1 MTQAVRMRVS
11 DRMKRPPS
19 WRSVA
24 LLSGAAMLAA
34 CVSYSPRPLSPRV
47 DAATRV
53 ADLRHGAALP
63 DHLDVADLVQLAID
77 NNPDLAAARVQ
88 RIGARAGQRSA
99 GILPNP
105 VASLSSAD
113 VLSGPGTVAALA
125 AGIVQDLRSLVLLSS
140 TSAAAEHTVLA
151 TDASVLWQ
159 EWQVAGKARLLAVD
173 AIEGEQQ
180 MRILRTNADLSAR
193 RLATGRAALRQGDT
207 TLMAIAPDV
216 VAAADARKAL
226 DDFDRAQQTRRRD
239 LALLLGMS
247 ADAALPLTDE
257 AHVPPFDEDAV
268 RARLPLLAEYRPDLV
283 ALRAG
288 YAAQE
293 EKLRGAVLA
302 QFPLFSLGISAARDT
317 SNVRT
322 LGPQVTFDLP
332 VFDRNQG
339 HIDRE
344 SATREQLRAEFRA
357 RVAAAHGEVQSLL
370 ADQALLRVQ
379 LADKQTRL
387 ATMAAAATA
396 VERAYRD
403 GDLDARTYIDL
414 ATARNTQEQDI
425 LATQTLLLEQQV
437 ALDTLTGV
445 GLRAVANNAMA
456 EVP

>member
-1 MTQAVRMRVS
+1 
-11 DRMKRPPS
+11 MKLLAP

-24 LLSGAAMLAA
+24 LASGAAMLSGCA
-34 CVSYSPRPLSPRV
+34 SYSPRPLPPGV
-47 DAATRV
+47 DAATSV
-53 ADLRHGAALP
+53 TDLRHGAALP
-63 DHLDVADLVQLAID
+63 DRFDVADIVQLAID

-88 RIGARAGQRSA
+88 RIGARADRRSA

-113 VLSGPGTVAALA
+113 VLSGPGTGAALA
-125 AGIVQDLRSLVLLSS
+125 AGIVEDLKALVLLSS
-140 TSAAAEHTVLA
+140 TRAAAEHAVVA
-151 TDASVLWQ
+151 IDASVLWQ
-159 EWQVAGKARLLAVD
+159 EWQVAGKARLQAVD

-180 MRILRTNADLSAR
+180 LRILHTNADLSAR
-193 RLATGRAALRQGDT
+193 RLANGRAALRQGDT
-207 TLMAIAPDV
+207 TLMALAPDE
-216 VAAADARKAL
+216 VAAADARKVFDA
-226 DDFDRAQQTRRRD
+226 FDRAQRARRRD

-257 AHVPPFDEDAV
+257 PHVPPFDEDAI
-268 RARLPLLAEYRPDLV
+268 RARLPLLADYRPDLV

-288 YAAQE
+288 YDAQE

-302 QFPLFSLGISAARDT
+302 QFPLFSLGITAARDT

-379 LADKQTRL
+379 LADKRTRF
-387 ATMAAAATA
+387 ATISSAATA

-403 GDLDARTYIDL
+403 GDLDTRTYIDL
-414 ATARNTQEQDI
+414 ATARNAQEQDI

-445 GLRAVANNAMA
+445 GLRPVATDAMA
-456 EVP
+456 GVP